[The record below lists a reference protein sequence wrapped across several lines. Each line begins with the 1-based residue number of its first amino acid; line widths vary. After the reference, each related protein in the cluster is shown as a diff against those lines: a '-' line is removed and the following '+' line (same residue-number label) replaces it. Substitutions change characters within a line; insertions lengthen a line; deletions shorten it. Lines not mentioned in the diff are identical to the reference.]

1 MGSVPSQIPLP
12 PPPTLIPTLRPRT
25 ASFLQRGARRRGHA
39 PGHPAARSHVRALI
53 PRGREE
59 ERRLGIDSELSVE
72 PVHPC
77 VRYGTLCWE
86 VPATPASPVPS
97 AAPRCVVSG
106 QQRPQVSERAE
117 RAGRQ
122 CRGVDQNRV
131 CRGQAGQHRLGFCR
145 GEKQDGRPLGVFM
158 MRN

>member
-1 MGSVPSQIPLP
+1 MEPV
-12 PPPTLIPTLRPRT
+12 R
-25 ASFLQRGARRRGHA
+25 
-39 PGHPAARSHVRALI
+39 VRAA
-53 PRGREE
+53 G
-59 ERRLGIDSELSVE
+59 LSVAE
-72 PVHPC
+72 LPV
-77 VRYGTLCWE
+77 
-86 VPATPASPVPS
+86 TPASPVPS

-122 CRGVDQNRV
+122 RGGVNQNRV
-131 CRGQAGQHRLGFCR
+131 CRGQAGLHRLGFCR